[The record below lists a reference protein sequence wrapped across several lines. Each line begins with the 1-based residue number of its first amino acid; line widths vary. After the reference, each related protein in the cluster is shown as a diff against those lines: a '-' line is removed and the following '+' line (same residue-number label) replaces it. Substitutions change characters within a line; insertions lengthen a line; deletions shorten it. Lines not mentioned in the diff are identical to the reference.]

1 MPKPID
7 FYFNFGSTYSY
18 LSIMRLED
26 EAAKAGVAIRW
37 RPFNVRMLFVEQTN
51 IPFPKEKAA
60 KVAYMWRDIERRAR
74 HYGLDWNGIPPYPV
88 DRSGLANRL
97 GVIAGKEGWASA
109 FTQAAYRAWFIEHK
123 DFGQPEVAE
132 ALLLGLGMNAQ
143 TLIARADSDAGK
155 ADFVAETD
163 VARSLG
169 IFGVPT
175 FVVGS
180 ELFWGH
186 DRMEDAFAWA
196 RETGDA

>member
-1 MPKPID
+1 MSAQVD
-7 FYFNFGSTYSY
+7 FFFNFGSTYSY

-26 EAAKAGVAIRW
+26 EAVKAGVQIRW
-37 RPFNVRMLFVEQTN
+37 RPFNVRKLFVEQTN

-60 KVAYMWRDIERRAR
+60 KVAYMWRDIERRAAR
-74 HYGLDWNGIPPYPV
+74 FGLEWNGVPPYPV

-109 FTQAAYRAWFIEHK
+109 FTQAAYRAWFIDHK
-123 DFGQPEVAE
+123 DFRQPEVAS
-132 ALLLGLGMNAQ
+132 ALLSDVGKDPRE
-143 TLIARADSDAGK
+143 LIERAEGNAGK
-155 ADFVAETD
+155 ADFEAETD

-180 ELFWGH
+180 EIFWGH

-196 RETGDA
+196 LGQGE

>member
-1 MPKPID
+1 MSAQVD
-7 FYFNFGSTYSY
+7 FFFNFGSTYSY

-26 EAAKAGVAIRW
+26 EAVKAGVQIRW
-37 RPFNVRMLFVEQTN
+37 RPINVRKLFVEQTH

-60 KVAYMWRDIERRAR
+60 KVAYMWRDIERRAAR
-74 HYGLDWNGIPPYPV
+74 FGLEWNGVPPYPV

-109 FTQAAYRAWFIEHK
+109 FTQAAYRAWFIDHK
-123 DFGQPEVAE
+123 DFGQPEVAS
-132 ALLLGLGMNAQ
+132 ALLSDVGKDPRE
-143 TLIARADSDAGK
+143 LIERAEGNAGK
-155 ADFVAETD
+155 ADFEAETD

-180 ELFWGH
+180 EIFWGH

-196 RETGDA
+196 LGQGE

>member
-1 MPKPID
+1 MSAQVD
-7 FYFNFGSTYSY
+7 FFFNFGSTYSY
-18 LSIMRLED
+18 PSIMRLED
-26 EAAKAGVAIRW
+26 EAVKAGVQIRW
-37 RPFNVRMLFVEQTN
+37 RPFNVRKLFVEQTN

-60 KVAYMWRDIERRAR
+60 KVAYIWRDIERRAAR
-74 HYGLDWNGIPPYPV
+74 FGLEWNGVPPYPV

-109 FTQAAYRAWFIEHK
+109 FTQAAYRAWFIDHK
-123 DFGQPEVAE
+123 DFGQPEVAS
-132 ALLLGLGMNAQ
+132 ALLSDVGKDPRE
-143 TLIARADSDAGK
+143 LIERAEGNAGK
-155 ADFVAETD
+155 ADFEAETD

-180 ELFWGH
+180 EIFWGH

-196 RETGDA
+196 LGQGE

>member
-1 MPKPID
+1 MSAQVD
-7 FYFNFGSTYSY
+7 FFFNFGSTYSY

-26 EAAKAGVAIRW
+26 EAVKAGVQIRW
-37 RPFNVRMLFVEQTN
+37 RPFNVRKLFVEQTN

-60 KVAYMWRDIERRAR
+60 KVAYIWRDIERRAAR
-74 HYGLDWNGIPPYPV
+74 FGLEWNGVPPYPV

-109 FTQAAYRAWFIEHK
+109 FTQAAYRAWFIDHN
-123 DFGQPEVAE
+123 DFGQPEVAS
-132 ALLLGLGMNAQ
+132 ALLSDVGKDPRE
-143 TLIARADSDAGK
+143 LIERAEGNAGK
-155 ADFVAETD
+155 ADFEAETD

-180 ELFWGH
+180 EIFWGH

-196 RETGDA
+196 LGQGE

>member
-1 MPKPID
+1 MSAQVD
-7 FYFNFGSTYSY
+7 FFFNFGSTYSY

-26 EAAKAGVAIRW
+26 EAVKAGVQIRW
-37 RPFNVRMLFVEQTN
+37 RPFNVRKLFVEQTN

-60 KVAYMWRDIERRAR
+60 KVAYIWRDIERRAAR
-74 HYGLDWNGIPPYPV
+74 FGLEWNGVPPYPV

-109 FTQAAYRAWFIEHK
+109 FTQAAYRAWFIDHK
-123 DFGQPEVAE
+123 DFGQPEVAS
-132 ALLLGLGMNAQ
+132 ALLSDVGKDPRE
-143 TLIARADSDAGK
+143 LIERAEGNAGK
-155 ADFVAETD
+155 ADFEAETD

-180 ELFWGH
+180 EIFWGH

-196 RETGDA
+196 LGQGE

>member
-1 MPKPID
+1 
-7 FYFNFGSTYSY
+7 
-18 LSIMRLED
+18 MRLED
-26 EAAKAGVAIRW
+26 EAVKAGVQIRW
-37 RPFNVRMLFVEQTN
+37 RPFNVRKLFVEQTN

-60 KVAYMWRDIERRAR
+60 KVAYIWRDIERRAAR
-74 HYGLDWNGIPPYPV
+74 FGLEWNGVPPYPV

-109 FTQAAYRAWFIEHK
+109 FTQAAYRAWFIDHK
-123 DFGQPEVAE
+123 DFGQPEVAS
-132 ALLLGLGMNAQ
+132 ALLSDVGKDPRE
-143 TLIARADSDAGK
+143 LIERAEGNAGK
-155 ADFVAETD
+155 ADFEAETD

-180 ELFWGH
+180 EIFWGH

-196 RETGDA
+196 LGQGE